1 MTKVTLKFTGNVHT
15 RMDAYQMDFSFEGT
29 RLRELLDALFAQH
42 NNVRDLLLDES
53 GNLKPYA
60 RVLVNG
66 RFSELLQGL
75 DTPVCDGDTIV
86 LIHPYAV
93 AF

>member
-1 MTKVTLKFTGNVHT
+1 MANVTLKFTGNVHT
-15 RMDAYQMDFSFEGT
+15 RMGAYQMDFSFEGNK
-29 RLRELLDALFAQH
+29 LRELLDAVTVQH
-42 NNVRDLLLDES
+42 SLRDLLLDAS
-53 GNLKPYA
+53 GNIKPYA

-66 RFSELLQGL
+66 RFAELLEGL
-75 DTPVCDGDTIV
+75 DTPVRDGDTVV

>member
-1 MTKVTLKFTGNVHT
+1 MAQVTLKFTGNVHT
-15 RMDAYQMDFSFEGT
+15 RMGAFGLDFAFQGSK
-29 RLRELLDALFAQH
+29 LRDLLNDVTACY
-42 NNVRDLLLDES
+42 NVRDLLLDDR
-53 GNLKPYA
+53 GGIRPHA

-66 RFSELLQGL
+66 RFSEVLQGL
-75 DTPVCDGDTIV
+75 DTPVRDGDTVV

>member
-1 MTKVTLKFTGNVHT
+1 MARVTLKFTGNVQA
-15 RMDAYQMDFSFEGT
+15 RMGAYQMDFSYEGT
-29 RLRELLDALFAQH
+29 RLRELLDALLAKYAL
-42 NNVRDLLLDES
+42 RDLLFDAN

-66 RFSELLQGL
+66 RFSELLLGL
-75 DTPVCDGDTIV
+75 DTPVCDGDTVV

>member
-1 MTKVTLKFTGNVHT
+1 MATVKLKFTGNVHR
-15 RMDAYQMDFSFEGT
+15 RMGAFGIDYSFQGNK
-29 RLRELLDALFAQH
+29 LRDLIHDVTARY
-42 NNVRDLLLDES
+42 NVRDLLLDED
-53 GNLKPYA
+53 GRIKPHA

-66 RFSELLQGL
+66 RFSEVLQGL
-75 DTPVCDGDTIV
+75 DTPVRDGDTVV

>member
-1 MTKVTLKFTGNVHT
+1 MARVTLKFTGNLHA
-15 RMDAYQMDFSFEGT
+15 RMGAFDTDFSFEGN
-29 RLRELLDALFAQH
+29 RLGDLLNDVTARY
-42 NNVRDLLLDES
+42 NVRDLLLDEH
-53 GNLKPYA
+53 GGIKPYA

-66 RFSELLQGL
+66 RFSDLLQGW
-75 DTPVCDGDTIV
+75 DTPVRDGDTVV

>member
-1 MTKVTLKFTGNVHT
+1 MANVTLKFTGNVHT
-15 RMDAYQMDFSFEGT
+15 RVGAYQMDFSFEGT
-29 RLRELLDALFAQH
+29 RLRELLNAVFARH
-42 NNVRDLLLDES
+42 NLRDLLLDES

-75 DTPVCDGDTIV
+75 DTPVRDGDTVV

>member
-1 MTKVTLKFTGNVHT
+1 MANVTLKFTGNIHARVG
-15 RMDAYQMDFSFEGT
+15 AYQMDFSFEGN
-29 RLRELLDALFAQH
+29 RLRELLDAVTARH
-42 NNVRDLLLDES
+42 AVRDLLLDAS
-53 GNLKPYA
+53 GNIKPYA

-75 DTPVCDGDTIV
+75 DTPVRDGDTVV

>member
-1 MTKVTLKFTGNVHT
+1 MAQVTLKFTGNVHT
-15 RMDAYQMDFSFEGT
+15 RMGAFGLDYSFEGS
-29 RLRELLDALFAQH
+29 RLGDLLNSVTASY
-42 NNVRDLLLDES
+42 NVRDLLLDDR
-53 GNLKPYA
+53 GRIKPHA

-66 RFSELLQGL
+66 RFAEVLQGL
-75 DTPVCDGDTIV
+75 DTPVRDGDTIV

>member
-1 MTKVTLKFTGNVHT
+1 MTNVTLKFTGNVHA
-15 RMDAYQMDFSFEGT
+15 RIGAFRMDFSFEGT
-29 RLRELLDALFAQH
+29 KLRDLVNDVVARYD
-42 NNVRDLLLDES
+42 VRDLLLDES
-53 GNLKPYA
+53 GDIKPYA

-66 RFSELLQGL
+66 RFTEVLEGM
-75 DTPVCDGDTIV
+75 DTPVHSGDTIV